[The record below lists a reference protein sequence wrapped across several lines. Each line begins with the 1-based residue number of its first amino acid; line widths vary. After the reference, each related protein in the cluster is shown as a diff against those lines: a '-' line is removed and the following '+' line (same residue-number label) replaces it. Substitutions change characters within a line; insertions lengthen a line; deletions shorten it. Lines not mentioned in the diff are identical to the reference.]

1 MAVTGLLALL
11 DDVAATLD
19 DVAALSHHAAQS
31 TAGLA
36 GDDLAVNAQNLV
48 GIDPSR
54 ELPII
59 GKVFVG
65 AIANKFVLVPIA
77 LLLPTAAITPLLMCG
92 GTFLCYEGV
101 HKVAEGLGIGHH
113 DDDDHHPTPAHDP
126 AAAPAPKLKKK
137 KPIDVAAFEKKRVK
151 QAIVTDI
158 ILSAEIVAVTL
169 GTVATEPLGT
179 RAGVLAVVAL
189 GMTCFIYGLVAGLV
203 KLDDIGLH
211 LKQRGGNLVGL
222 GEALIVGTP
231 ILMKC
236 VSVGGTLA
244 MFLVGGGI
252 ILHGWHA
259 AEHVVHGLVTSITHN
274 PTLELLLTTTA
285 SGIFGLLIGIGV
297 VLVVDG
303 IIKRGIAAV
312 RGSSEPAH

>member
-59 GKVFVG
+59 GKVFMG
-65 AIANKFVLVPIA
+65 ALANKVVLVPIA
-77 LLLPTAAITPLLMCG
+77 LLLPTAAITPLLMGG

-113 DDDDHHPTPAHDP
+113 DDDHHDTAHDP
-126 AAAPAPKLKKK
+126 AGAAPGPKLKKK
-137 KPIDVAAFEKKRVK
+137 KPINVAEFENKRVK

-211 LKQRGGNLVGL
+211 LKQRGGNLAGL
-222 GEALIVGTP
+222 GQALIVGTP

-259 AEHVVHGLVTSITHN
+259 AEHVVHGIVTSITHN
-274 PTLELLLTTTA
+274 PTVEMVLSTVA
-285 SGIFGLLIGIGV
+285 SGLFGLLIGIV
-297 VLVVDG
+297 VVFVVDS
-303 IIKRGIAAV
+303 ILKRGIAAV
-312 RGSSEPAH
+312 RGA